1 MWVIRSPSR
10 INRVIA
16 VEILGTGSTAW
27 VEPADVPWVRWEAWA
42 PTFVVGRVLSPD
54 TLIGWNWLLRFR
66 WSIPFAE
73 ELVAEALAPV
83 VSGLKLEG
91 MEGGEKTSEL
101 IHSIV
106 SPEN

>member
-1 MWVIRSPSR
+1 MSR
-10 INRVIA
+10 WPVA
-16 VEILGTGSTAW
+16 L
-27 VEPADVPWVRWEAWA
+27 
-42 PTFVVGRVLSPD
+42 PD
-54 TLIGWNWLLRFR
+54 
-66 WSIPFAE
+66 

-83 VSGLKLEG
+83 GSGLKLEG